1 MSHPVFWIFC
11 FRSEKRVPAQ
21 KDAEGNIFIDRDPDT
36 FAVILTF
43 LRTGILDKEL
53 PCSIE
58 RLKVEADY
66 FGIKGMSKSIGAGKG
81 ADEFKLAS
89 AEYEVRAAELWEK
102 VNIRSA
108 EAGLDPR
115 VHMDKVYWSLK
126 RAAEDYMD
134 KAADL
139 RRK

>member
-1 MSHPVFWIFC
+1 M
-11 FRSEKRVPAQ
+11 PAQ

-66 FGIKGMSKSIGAGKG
+66 FGIKGMSKNIGAGKG

-102 VNIRSA
+102 AKIRCA
-108 EAGLDPR
+108 EVGLDPR
-115 VHMDKVYWSLK
+115 ADINNMYYSLC
-126 RAAEDYMD
+126 RAAKDYMD